1 MNSSKY
7 QEDFYAWTQ
16 EQAQLLRSRQLAKI
30 DIANLVRQRTVTTPT
45 PTRTTS
51 TSYSSTSN
59 EKKWVEKNPGC
70 LISIL
75 CFVIGGILLANDV
88 GFGGVLIFIG
98 LFAHRIDD

>member
-1 MNSSKY
+1 MDAKK
-7 QEDFYAWTQ
+7 
-16 EQAQLLRSRQLAKI
+16 QLTELKTKI